1 MNVQIQARTTFLGAS
16 IVFLGNKEQTQSL
29 KKPVPQI
36 DKPSPLVRRLKYYV
50 RPWGDPRMV
59 LPCYFSFVRFL
70 RSLNIHIYL
79 AQQVLGTL
87 NNLTALDLPKG
98 IGWVDVLSNYALAP
112 FLTKLLVPGMAQN
125 DVILEV
131 R

>member
-1 MNVQIQARTTFLGAS
+1 M
-16 IVFLGNKEQTQSL
+16 
-29 KKPVPQI
+29 
-36 DKPSPLVRRLKYYV
+36 
-50 RPWGDPRMV
+50 
-59 LPCYFSFVRFL
+59 
-70 RSLNIHIYL
+70 
-79 AQQVLGTL
+79 LGTL

-131 R
+131 RLCPFSRTDWSKQMTHGTTAFVACTKRQFSRLTIGETLDCIGWTDGLHPGNSQRTAPEREAQELKHT

>member
-1 MNVQIQARTTFLGAS
+1 MGQPFVCLSA
-16 IVFLGNKEQTQSL
+16 
-29 KKPVPQI
+29 
-36 DKPSPLVRRLKYYV
+36 SPLIV
-50 RPWGDPRMV
+50 GI
-59 LPCYFSFVRFL
+59 SHL
-70 RSLNIHIYL
+70 R
-79 AQQVLGTL
+79 QVLGTL

-131 R
+131 TDSSENGTTTAYRM